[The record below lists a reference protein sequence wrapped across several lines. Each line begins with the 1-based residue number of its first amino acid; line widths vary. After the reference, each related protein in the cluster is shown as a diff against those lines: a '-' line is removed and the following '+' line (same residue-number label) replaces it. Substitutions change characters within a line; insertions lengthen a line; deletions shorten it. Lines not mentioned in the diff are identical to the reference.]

1 MENKYQNERDAF
13 LSIQTESSK
22 KAFTTIFNK
31 SDEIRKKLGKELEE
45 VTKDDVEVLLKN
57 IFMSKSVNSL
67 CAKVSMIKKYL
78 NTVGNDVLNELTR
91 SDLSSIIEEQNKND
105 NFIMNKYI
113 PFEIVKKQ
121 MDNSFVS
128 DIDKAIIILLNMG
141 ICEDTAFEQIRT
153 LKISDIDLENNRLF
167 ANGKVYYFGKY
178 EKNIFARAINEDEMQ
193 YGESTAV
200 VKYNPNCPYLV
211 KPRRD
216 KLNNDGMNAYTKG
229 SVTVRIIRVFNRLGL
244 GITAMDIVRNSIVDK
259 IIEHE
264 DKHNIILS
272 KRQMTTFIKT
282 LGYNSDSYDIYEM
295 KNKLRKN
302 AIN

>member
-1 MENKYQNERDAF
+1 MENKYQNERNIF
-13 LSIQTESSK
+13 LAAQTESSK

-78 NTVGNDVLNELTR
+78 NTVGNDVLNEISR
-91 SDLSSIIEEQNKND
+91 SDLNSIVEEQNKND
-105 NFIMNKYI
+105 RYI
-113 PFEIVKKQ
+113 VGRYVPFEVIKNQ
-121 MDNSFVS
+121 MEKTFAS

-141 ICEDTAFEQIRT
+141 ICEDIAFEQIRT
-153 LKISDIDLENNRLF
+153 LKIKDIDLENNRLF
-167 ANGKVYYFGKY
+167 ANDKVYYFGEY

-193 YGESTAV
+193 YGKSTAV
-200 VKYNPNCPYLV
+200 IRYNPDCPYLV

-229 SVTVRIIRVFNRLGL
+229 SITVRIIRVFNRLKL
-244 GITAMDIVRNSIVDK
+244 GVTAMDIVRNSIVDK

-264 DKHNIILS
+264 NKHNIILS

-282 LGYNSDSYDIYEM
+282 LGYNSDSYDIYEI
-295 KNKLRKN
+295 KNKIRKT